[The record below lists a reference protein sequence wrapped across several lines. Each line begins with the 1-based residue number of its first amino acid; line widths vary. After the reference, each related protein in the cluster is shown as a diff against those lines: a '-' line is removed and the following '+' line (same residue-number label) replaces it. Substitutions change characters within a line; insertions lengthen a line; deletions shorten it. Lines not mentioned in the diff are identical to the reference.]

1 MAIDEVFPN
10 PTVKLVAFEIRY
22 PNLFFLESKIGD
34 LQLKI
39 MEQFPE
45 SALGFRR
52 QVLFADVSPKAKLEE
67 VQEKMDKEWATK
79 VWNFKSPKDF
89 ELDVTTSTLAL
100 RSARHKTYKLE
111 GGDKFRDIIQFVVD
125 SFLEVTAI
133 PLISRIGL
141 RYVDECPIPVKNNQ
155 DFKEYYNSVFP
166 LERFDIADVEEMDFK
181 TIVKRGDYSLRYIE
195 ALRKDNDKYKLILDF
210 DGFAL
215 SVKSSDYL
223 AVTDNLHVTISDEY
237 ERTIKEPVKQY
248 MRRSKE

>member
-52 QVLFADVSPKAKLEE
+52 QVLLADISPKAKIEE

-89 ELDVTTSTLAL
+89 ELDVTTSTVTI
-100 RSARHKTYKLE
+100 RSAHHKTYNL
-111 GGDKFRDIIQFVVD
+111 GDGDKFRDIIQFVVD
-125 SFLEVTAI
+125 RFLEVTAI

-141 RYVDECPIPVKNNQ
+141 RYVDECPIPAKDNPT
-155 DFKEYYNSVFP
+155 FKEYYNSVFP
-166 LERFDIADVEEMDFK
+166 LERFNIADAEEMDFK
-181 TIVKRGDYSLRYIE
+181 AMVKRGDYSLRYIE
-195 ALRKDNDKYKLILDF
+195 ALRKENDEYKLILDF

-215 SVKSSDYL
+215 SVKSTDYL
-223 AVTDNLHVTISDEY
+223 TVTDSLHVAISDEY
-237 ERTIKEPVKQY
+237 ERTIKEPVKEY
-248 MRRSKE
+248 MRGSEE